1 MTEAQYRAARAKIL
15 AREDPPEE
23 LIEECRSLVRL
34 LVRTASFPPH
44 YSPYGVW
51 SDEAIE
57 EIFADWVEA
66 RLIGRG
72 QLLAIVQRAPMI
84 RVFRRMAETSV
95 RQHLID
101 SLKRSQSANLFER
114 LTGLLAGEERF
125 QSSGTGSNALWH
137 LRDGPADPFRGGD
150 RDLLAAAWSL
160 GDFRVIRYQAD
171 ARKLSPLLDAEELD
185 RFLSGILGFGAMSAS
200 TVMRALRMR
209 FAIDEED
216 APDEALDPEASS
228 NRDRP
233 EFEVE
238 VDDLVI
244 ATLADLTQRQAEILL
259 GMEQG
264 LSGSELAEKLGCST
278 GTVSHERRRI
288 EDVLARLGTD
298 AAPVLKRVL
307 DALFRENG

>member
-1 MTEAQYRAARAKIL
+1 MTEAQFQAARAKIL

-23 LIEECRSLVRL
+23 LIDECRSLVRL
-34 LVRTASFPPH
+34 LVRTAGFPPH

-51 SDEAIE
+51 TDEAIE
-57 EIFADWVEA
+57 EVFADWVEA
-66 RLIGRG
+66 RLVGRG
-72 QLLAIVQRAPMI
+72 QLLALVQRASVI
-84 RVFRRMAETSV
+84 RVFRRMAETSA

-114 LTGLLAGEERF
+114 LTSLLAGEERF
-125 QSSGTGSNALWH
+125 QSSGTGRNALWY
-137 LRDGPADPFRGGD
+137 LRDGSAEPFKGGD

-171 ARKLSPLLDAEELD
+171 ARKLSPLLDAEELE
-185 RFLSGILGFGAMSAS
+185 RFLSGILGFGAMDAS

-216 APDEALDPEASS
+216 APDEALDSEASS
-228 NRDRP
+228 DQSQP

-238 VDDLVI
+238 VDDLVT
-244 ATLADLTQRQAEILL
+244 ATLAELTQRQAEILM
-259 GMEQG
+259 GMDRG
-264 LSGSELAEKLGCST
+264 LSGTELAEKLSCST
-278 GTVSHERRRI
+278 GTVSHERRKI
-288 EDVLARLGTD
+288 EDILARLGTD

-307 DALFRENG
+307 DALFKENG